1 MTAAFFL
8 VSLRF
13 FFVMLAEQK
22 SQHLSSKS
30 EKIVLT
36 DAFFSS
42 QKFVKNDEKKSG
54 VFESGKN
61 PKNFMLTKK
70 NTKIAIL
77 QHPSQDNNFR

>member
-13 FFVMLAEQK
+13 FLVMLAEQN

-30 EKIVLT
+30 EKSALT

-42 QKFVKNDEKKSG
+42 QKFVIFDEEKSG
-54 VFESGKN
+54 VLRSGKN

-70 NTKIAIL
+70 ITKNAIL
-77 QHPSQDNNFR
+77 QHLSQGNNFR

>member
-42 QKFVKNDEKKSG
+42 QKFVVFDEEKSG
-54 VFESGKN
+54 VLKSGKN
-61 PKNFMLTKK
+61 QKNFMLTKK
-70 NTKIAIL
+70 FTKNAIL
-77 QHPSQDNNFR
+77 EHPSQGNNFW

>member
-42 QKFVKNDEKKSG
+42 QKFVVFDEEKSG
-54 VFESGKN
+54 VFESVKN
-61 PKNFMLTKK
+61 QKNFMLTKK
-70 NTKIAIL
+70 ITKNAIL
-77 QHPSQDNNFR
+77 EHPSKGNYFW

>member
-13 FFVMLAEQK
+13 FFVMLVEQK
-22 SQHLSSKS
+22 SQHLSFKS
-30 EKIVLT
+30 EKSAVT

-42 QKFVKNDEKKSG
+42 QKFVVFDEEKSG
-54 VFESGKN
+54 VLKSGKN

-70 NTKIAIL
+70 ITKIAIL
-77 QHPSQDNNFR
+77 EHPSQGNYFW

>member
-22 SQHLSSKS
+22 YQHLSSKS
-30 EKIVLT
+30 EKSALT

-42 QKFVKNDEKKSG
+42 QKFVIFDEEKSG
-54 VFESGKN
+54 VLRSGKN

-70 NTKIAIL
+70 ITKNAIL
-77 QHPSQDNNFR
+77 QHISQGNNFR

>member
-70 NTKIAIL
+70 ITKNAIL
-77 QHPSQDNNFR
+77 EHPSKGNYFW

>member
-1 MTAAFFL
+1 MTAAFFF

-13 FFVMLAEQK
+13 FFVMLVEQK

-30 EKIVLT
+30 EKSAVT

-54 VFESGKN
+54 VFESVKN
-61 PKNFMLTKK
+61 QKIFMLTKK
-70 NTKIAIL
+70 NTKSAIL
-77 QHPSQDNNFR
+77 EHPSQGNYFW

>member
-1 MTAAFFL
+1 MAAAFFL

-13 FFVMLAEQK
+13 FFVMLAEQN

-30 EKIVLT
+30 EKSALT

-42 QKFVKNDEKKSG
+42 QKFVIFDEEKSG
-54 VFESGKN
+54 VFKSVKN

-77 QHPSQDNNFR
+77 QHLSKGNNFR

>member
-42 QKFVKNDEKKSG
+42 QKFVVFDEEKSG
-54 VFESGKN
+54 VLKSGKN
-61 PKNFMLTKK
+61 PKKFMLTKK
-70 NTKIAIL
+70 NTKNAIL
-77 QHPSQDNNFR
+77 EHPSQGNNFR